1 MTKQKA
7 AGIAIL
13 AINILA
19 VIVAADLFVKGLV
32 WKTIWIG
39 WRGMCM
45 CCQQAI
51 TSLGAMCIGKAVIEP

>member
-19 VIVAADLFVKGLV
+19 VIVAADLSVTG
-32 WKTIWIG
+32 
-39 WRGMCM
+39 
-45 CCQQAI
+45 
-51 TSLGAMCIGKAVIEP
+51 